1 MIVDNI
7 FWDKQ
12 KFLMRLLKNT
22 QTGILNIYFSV
33 FINPCKVVQS
43 YNTVLSLILLS
54 CSLHK

>member
-22 QTGILNIYFSV
+22 QTGILNIFSL
-33 FINPCKVVQS
+33 P
-43 YNTVLSLILLS
+43 LLIHVKL
-54 CSLHK
+54 CSHTIQFCP